1 MKASTTACVTA
12 TACAGQALRQAG
24 VETLAQAL
32 QASRCDTL
40 ATFGFYEAA
49 LSGSDF
55 VVPQSIELN
64 PPLWELGHIG
74 WFQTHWLGRNPERLR
89 GAAADPAAPRLPAA
103 RANADALY
111 DSSQV
116 AQHTRWSLP
125 LPGAQATRADLAAGL
140 AQSLAL
146 LAHSPHD
153 DAGLYFHRLCLFHED
168 MHHEAALQMAQAL
181 GISVPDA
188 RWQPQALTAPATA
201 LALAPCNFRL
211 GQSSG
216 FAFDNELG
224 VHEVKVPASQI
235 DSQVLRWADYLP
247 FIEAGGY
254 EDERWWPGP
263 ARAWRQTHGRQAPRY
278 LRRDGD
284 GDGDGD
290 SVSVSNGSSDGSSSS
305 SSSSSSSAWQQQ
317 LWGRWQALDPALPAC
332 HLSAFE
338 AQAWCAWAGRRLPT
352 EAEWECAA
360 LSLGNAFQWGSV
372 WEWTASP
379 FAPYP
384 GFVAHPYRD
393 YSAPWFD
400 GRPVLRGGSFGTQ
413 PRMKHVRYR
422 NYFQSGRNDIFAGFR
437 SCAR

>member
-1 MKASTTACVTA
+1 MSASTGQ
-12 TACAGQALRQAG
+12 GQALREAG
-24 VETLAQAL
+24 AETLAQAL
-32 QASRCDTL
+32 QASRQDTL
-40 ATFGFYEAA
+40 ATFDLYEAA

-55 VVPQSIELN
+55 VVPQSVELN

-74 WFQTHWLGRNPERLR
+74 WFQSHWIARNPERLR
-89 GAAADPAAPRLPAA
+89 GAAADPFVARLPAT
-103 RANADALY
+103 RPGADALY

-125 LPGAQATRADLAAGL
+125 LPGAEATRADLAAGL
-140 AQSLAL
+140 AQNLAL
-146 LAHSPHD
+146 LKQSPED
-153 DAGLYFHRLCLFHED
+153 EASLYFHRLCLFHED
-168 MHHEAALQMAQAL
+168 MHHEAALYMAQAL
-181 GISVPDA
+181 GIAVTDP
-188 RWQPQALTAPATA
+188 RWQPQALPAAAAP
-201 LALAPCNFRL
+201 LSLPQRNFTL

-224 VHEVKVPASQI
+224 VHPVTVPACQI

-254 EDERWWPGP
+254 DDERWWPGP
-263 ARAWRQTHGRQAPRY
+263 ARAWRQAPGAQAPRY
-278 LRRDGD
+278 LRRHEG
-284 GDGDGD
+284 
-290 SVSVSNGSSDGSSSS
+290 N
-305 SSSSSSSAWQQQ
+305 WQQQ

-360 LSLGNAFQWGSV
+360 LSLGEAFQWGSV

-413 PRMKHVRYR
+413 LRMKHARYR

-437 SCAR
+437 SCAF